1 LSPTKR
7 VAEQLCRMPRD
18 AGEVA
23 QIATPFG
30 CDPQA
35 LAELAGVGAKGN
47 SATAPE
53 NA

>member
-1 LSPTKR
+1 
-7 VAEQLCRMPRD
+7 MPWE

-23 QIATPFG
+23 QIAARFS

-47 SATAPE
+47 PATASE
-53 NA
+53 SA